1 MQMLFTFAQPELCK
15 KSANAVNAFWSTPML
30 APNPNHAHVWIRFIM
45 NMSHLDDDWQLPN
58 SDHPALPVRW
68 W

>member
-30 APNPNHAHVWIRFIM
+30 APTPTTPMFGFD
-45 NMSHLDDDWQLPN
+45 S
-58 SDHPALPVRW
+58 
-68 W
+68 